1 MKCLNQI
8 GVSVT
13 KLKSKRI
20 GSLSKLFFRNKV
32 FLLRETVSVLNI
44 YCSMCRGC
52 WQVGLNKEQ
61 EIWNFLRRSV
71 KTPSSFISHLVFEIH
86 LLVLMLHLNLL
97 CWPLNLRFINV
108 CCFSHYLFAVVW
120 MVFKCVVFFNWRSW
134 IIFKKWVLKFPLLFY
149 GWRQEEIIWFK
160 TIKLNVENET
170 FKTEVNL
177 AGGLATKCFTTCKR
191 SFVSIKKCFRQCFRK
206 RAGHTWTVC
215 WPGAW

>member
-1 MKCLNQI
+1 MCFIGQFKLQYIKLAEILRNALIEYHATTSGLEMECLNQI

-13 KLKSKRI
+13 NLKSKRI

-32 FLLRETVSVLNI
+32 FLLRETLSVLNI

-120 MVFKCVVFFNWRSW
+120 MVLKCVVFFNWRSW
-134 IIFKKWVLKFPLLFY
+134 NIFKKWVLKFTLLFY
-149 GWRQEEIIWFK
+149 SCY
-160 TIKLNVENET
+160 TS
-170 FKTEVNL
+170 
-177 AGGLATKCFTTCKR
+177 TTHYDNTNRLHLK
-191 SFVSIKKCFRQCFRK
+191 Q
-206 RAGHTWTVC
+206 
-215 WPGAW
+215 